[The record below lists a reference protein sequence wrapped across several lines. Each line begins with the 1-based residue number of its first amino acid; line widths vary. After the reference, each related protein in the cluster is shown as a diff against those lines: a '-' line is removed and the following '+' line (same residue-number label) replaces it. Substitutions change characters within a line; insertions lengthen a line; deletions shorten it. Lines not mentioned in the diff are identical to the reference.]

1 MSVRESDCTKIEPL
15 LDAFRDGELA
25 SAERQAVEQHLRA
38 CFTCQSKLAD
48 IERVVST
55 LKTLPRVGA
64 PRDFSQNIDAILAR
78 RHPAKVMS
86 IRPVVWGSLGAAA
99 AAAVAVFV
107 FKLVPG
113 ISPAGV
119 VAHRSVP
126 GTRAASPYEKPDSA
140 QQREIAAQGPQPGV
154 TTPPQQPEDSDSRS
168 LLASGTQEK
177 QPDKLATAPP
187 GEQQAATGGKAGA
200 ADRPAAQQRTVPVY
214 SGAVVAV
221 DEDPLGGEGAALVAF
236 AEGDQTTITE
246 AIGLETD
253 EDGLYAI
260 KM

>member
-25 SAERQAVEQHLRA
+25 STERQAVEEHLSA
-38 CFTCQSKLAD
+38 CLSCQSKLAD
-48 IERVVST
+48 IERVVAT

-64 PRDFSQNIDAILAR
+64 PRDFSHDIDASLAR
-78 RHPAKVMS
+78 PRPAKVIS

-107 FKLVPG
+107 FKLAPG
-113 ISPAGV
+113 ISPHGV
-119 VAHRSVP
+119 VAHRSAP
-126 GTRAASPYEKPDSA
+126 GTRAVSPHDKTGSL
-140 QQREIAAQGPQPGV
+140 QQQEIAAQEPQQGA
-154 TTPPQQPEDSDSRS
+154 TTPSKQPEDSDSRS
-168 LLASGTQEK
+168 TIASGADEH
-177 QPDKLATAPP
+177 QPDKVATVPP
-187 GEQQAATGGKAGA
+187 GAQQTATGGKTGTAE
-200 ADRPAAQQRTVPVY
+200 RPAAEPRTAPVY
-214 SGAVVAV
+214 SGSVVAV
-221 DEDPLGGEGAALVAF
+221 DDDPLGGEGAALVAF
-236 AEGDQTTITE
+236 AEGDQTSITE